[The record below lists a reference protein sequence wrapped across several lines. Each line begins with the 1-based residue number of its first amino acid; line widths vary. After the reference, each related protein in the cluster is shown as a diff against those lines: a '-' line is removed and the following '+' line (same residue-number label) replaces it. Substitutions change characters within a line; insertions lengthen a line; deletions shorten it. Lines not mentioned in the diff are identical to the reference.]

1 MKIILLG
8 MVGFLIISMNVNS
21 FAQNSYDPGLTI
33 TTDNSNY
40 FDGDTITI
48 SGKVSEV
55 VEGVA
60 IIIQIWKG
68 GDMINVAQV
77 NSEPNGDFTH
87 TVIAQGTSWSDGTYV
102 IRASYGQGNIA
113 ETIFTFEKLES
124 TEEFTDTTEDFSN
137 TRITIK
143 MDDDAFYLNSPN
155 KIVRASIEI
164 QNYSPSGDGIYFMKV
179 THLPTQK
186 VMKDFEIYPKASG
199 NDLWS
204 VQVAYPILESDL
216 KFGDQTLFG
225 EFEIHIRTEKTTDTA
240 STAFSIHESQYDIE
254 PEIPVDEDIEP
265 TSVSLE
271 ETISEETPQVPVE
284 ETISEE
290 TPQVPVEETISEFD
304 ELNENS
310 EDDLEEQWTIQKD
323 EASVQNL
330 MNILP
335 YLIIII
341 AVIIGTGIAI
351 KIKNNND
358 DLSEDYEDD
367 EESEKD
373 ILIENASISKKFE
386 DMQDSQSSPTDEAQI
401 DKIIQDKLDIISK
414 LKESKIGENE
424 KLEAI
429 KKSLIEN
436 GSFTQDD
443 TDYLEKKYAEYKIN
457 KDKT

>member
-40 FDGDTITI
+40 LDGDTITI

-68 GDMINVAQV
+68 GDMIDVAQV
-77 NSEPNGDFTH
+77 NSRPIGDFTH

-155 KIVRASIEI
+155 KIVRASVEI

-186 VMKDFEIYPKASG
+186 VMKNFEIYPKASG

-225 EFEIHIRTEKTTDTA
+225 EFEIHIRTEKATDTA
-240 STAFSIHESQYDIE
+240 SAIFSIHESQYSIE

-265 TSVSLE
+265 TSVSVE

-290 TPQVPVEETISEFD
+290 TPQVPVEETISEETPQVPVEETTSEFNK
-304 ELNENS
+304 LNETS
-310 EDDLEEQWTIQKD
+310 EADLEEQWTLQKD

-335 YLIIII
+335 YLIIIT
-341 AVIIGTGIAI
+341 AVIIGAVIAI
-351 KIKNNND
+351 KIKNKNNND
-358 DLSEDYEDD
+358 DLSEDYEED

-373 ILIENASISKKFE
+373 ILIENA
-386 DMQDSQSSPTDEAQI
+386 
-401 DKIIQDKLDIISK
+401 
-414 LKESKIGENE
+414 
-424 KLEAI
+424 
-429 KKSLIEN
+429 
-436 GSFTQDD
+436 
-443 TDYLEKKYAEYKIN
+443 
-457 KDKT
+457 